1 MPITAIQS
9 LSSLRTR
16 LEIPNRIPSIPGKTR
31 NKADMLLS
39 TLMDKLA
46 SEDSNSI
53 NRMRNITD
61 SANRVKEIAPRL
73 NLLVE
78 FSMDEF

>member
-1 MPITAIQS
+1 MPITAIQR

-16 LEIPNRIPSIPGKTR
+16 LEIPNRMPSIPGKIN
-31 NKADMLLS
+31 NKPDKIFS
-39 TLMDKLA
+39 TFRDKSA
-46 SEDSNSI
+46 SEDSNSV

-61 SANRVKEIAPRL
+61 SANRVREIAPRL

-78 FSMDEF
+78 FSMDEL